1 MLNNNGEQEYLGGAT
16 YTCPEQISVNQ
27 ILFQAIMGP
36 FLGLGGP

>member
-1 MLNNNGEQEYLGGAT
+1 MLNNNGEEYLGGAT

-36 FLGLGGP
+36 IWGLGGP